1 MGLVLCYIHCI
12 WSHAAIKRQ
21 TKYLA
26 ESHLNRDYINQEL
39 KRCAKFCMIEVNQK
53 ILIFFFVTSFHC
65 FDPMLEHSIVALKRG
80 VANACT
86 VIQISLSMSPL
97 TQE

>member
-1 MGLVLCYIHCI
+1 
-12 WSHAAIKRQ
+12 
-21 TKYLA
+21 
-26 ESHLNRDYINQEL
+26 
-39 KRCAKFCMIEVNQK
+39 MIEVNQK
-53 ILIFFFVTSFHC
+53 ILIFFVFVISFHC
-65 FDPMLEHSIVALKRG
+65 FDPMLEHSVVALKRG